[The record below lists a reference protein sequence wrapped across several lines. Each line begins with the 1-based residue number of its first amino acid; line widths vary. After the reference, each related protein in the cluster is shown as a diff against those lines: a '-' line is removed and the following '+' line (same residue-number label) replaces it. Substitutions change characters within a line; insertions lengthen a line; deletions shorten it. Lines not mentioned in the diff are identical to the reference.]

1 MSHSLLPSLLRV
13 VACLQDKKPGLWT
26 GSWGLAGGECGWE
39 VRVAPGQPL
48 VLLKRGTGEVLSVYA
63 VTRLPRWQT

>member
-1 MSHSLLPSLLRV
+1 M
-13 VACLQDKKPGLWT
+13 

-48 VLLKRGTGEVLSVYA
+48 VLLKRGL
-63 VTRLPRWQT
+63 VTLFMS